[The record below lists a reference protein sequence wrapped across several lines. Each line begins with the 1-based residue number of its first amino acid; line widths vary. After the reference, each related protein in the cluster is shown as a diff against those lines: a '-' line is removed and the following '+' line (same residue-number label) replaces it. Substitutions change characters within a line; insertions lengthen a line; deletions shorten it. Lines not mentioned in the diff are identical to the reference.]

1 MTPDVVQIIGVPIDL
16 GAGRRG
22 VDMGPSAMRIAG
34 IAESIERLDYQVVD
48 AGDLEIPIAEV
59 ADVGA
64 QEQRYLEEIATTC
77 DQLATMVRDALD
89 GGRLPLLLG
98 GDHSLSIGSIAGVAM
113 HLRPTDRTFGLLW
126 IDAHGDINTP
136 ETTPTGN
143 IHGMPVAVSLG
154 LGDPRLTRIGG
165 FAPKLRPDK
174 VALIAT
180 RQLDAGERRIIQET
194 GVEVF
199 SMRDVDVEG
208 ISDVMEQALKIVT
221 HGTAGFHLSFDMDA
235 LDPRLA
241 PGVGT
246 QVRGGLGYREAH
258 LALELAADTERMIA
272 ADLVEVNPIFDKEN
286 STGVLA
292 VELVESMLG
301 KSIL

>member
-1 MTPDVVQIIGVPIDL
+1 MTPDVVQIIGVPLDL

-34 IAESIERLDYQVVD
+34 LTQGIQGLGYRVVD

-59 ADVGA
+59 AEVGMS
-64 QEQRYLEEIATTC
+64 EQRYLQEIAATC
-77 DQLATMVRDALD
+77 NQLAGMIRDALAQ
-89 GGRLPLLLG
+89 GWLPLTIG
-98 GDHSLSIGSIAGVAM
+98 GDHSLAIGSIAGVAM
-113 HLRPTDRTFGLLW
+113 HLEPQEKTFGLLW

-136 ETTPTGN
+136 DTTPSGN

-165 FAPKLRPDK
+165 LSPKISPDR
-174 VALIAT
+174 VALLAV
-180 RQLDAGERRIIQET
+180 RSLDEGERRTIQEM

-208 ISDVMEQALKIVT
+208 ISAVMEEALAIVT
-221 HGTAGFHLSFDMDA
+221 NGTAGFHLSFDMDA
-235 LDPRLA
+235 LDPTFA

-246 QVRGGLGYREAH
+246 RVRGGLDYREAH
-258 LALELAADTERMIA
+258 LALEIASDTELLIA
-272 ADLVEVNPIFDKEN
+272 ADLVEVNPILDN
-286 STGVLA
+286 QNNTAALA
-292 VELVESMLG
+292 VELVESLLG

>member
-1 MTPDVVQIIGVPIDL
+1 MTPDVVQIIGVPLDL

-34 IAESIERLDYQVVD
+34 LTQGIEGLGYQVVD

-59 ADVGA
+59 ADMGTR
-64 QEQRYLEEIATTC
+64 EQRYLQEIAATC
-77 DQLATMVRDALD
+77 DRLAAMVRDALAE
-89 GGRLPLLLG
+89 GRLPLTIG
-98 GDHSLSIGSIAGVAM
+98 GDHSLAIGSIAGVAM
-113 HLRPTDRTFGLLW
+113 HLHPQEKTFGLLW

-136 ETTPTGN
+136 DTTPSGN

-165 FAPKLRPDK
+165 LSPK
-174 VALIAT
+174 VAPDRVALLGIRA
-180 RQLDAGERRIIQET
+180 LDEGERRIIQEM

-208 ISDVMEQALKIVT
+208 ISAVMEEALAIVT
-221 HGTAGFHLSFDMDA
+221 NGTAGFHLSFDMDA
-235 LDPRLA
+235 IDPTFA

-246 QVRGGLGYREAH
+246 RVRGGLDYREAH
-258 LALELAADTERMIA
+258 LALELASDTELLLA
-272 ADLVEVNPIFDKEN
+272 ADLVEVNPILDN
-286 STGVLA
+286 QNNTAALA
-292 VELVESMLG
+292 VELVQSLLG

>member
-34 IAESIERLDYQVVD
+34 LADRVRGLGYEVLD
-48 AGDLEIPIAEV
+48 AGDLDVPIAEV
-59 ADVGA
+59 VDVGA
-64 QEQRYLEEIATTC
+64 QEQRYLEQIAAMC
-77 DQLATMVRDALD
+77 EQLAVLVRDALAE
-89 GGRLPLLLG
+89 GKLPLVIG

-113 HLRPTDRTFGLLW
+113 HVQASERPFGLLW

-136 ETTPTGN
+136 ETTPSGN

-154 LGDPRLTRIGG
+154 LGDPRLTHIGG
-165 FAPKLRPDK
+165 FAPKVRPDK
-174 VALIAT
+174 VAMIAT
-180 RQLDAGERRIIQET
+180 RSLDEGERRMIQET
-194 GVEVF
+194 GIEVF

-208 ISDVMEQALKIVT
+208 ISDVMEQALKIVS

-235 LDPRLA
+235 IDPNFA

-246 QVRGGLGYREAH
+246 QVRGGLDYREAH
-258 LALELAADTERMIA
+258 LALEIAADTEKVLS
-272 ADLVEVNPIFDKEN
+272 ADVVEVNPIFDN
-286 STGVLA
+286 GNRTATLA
-292 VELVESMLG
+292 VELVESLLG